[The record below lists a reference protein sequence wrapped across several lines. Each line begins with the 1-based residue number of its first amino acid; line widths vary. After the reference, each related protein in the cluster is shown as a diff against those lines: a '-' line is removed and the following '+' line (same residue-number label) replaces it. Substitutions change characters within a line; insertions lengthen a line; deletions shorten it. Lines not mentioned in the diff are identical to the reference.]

1 MTLLVERA
9 YPGWGSGTL
18 NKEVEQMKGPYRV
31 GVIVLVGLAILTIIE
46 FGLALVGGLAVPLL
60 LVAVFKA
67 ALILEYYMHFS
78 HLWGKEGG
86 AR

>member
-1 MTLLVERA
+1 
-9 YPGWGSGTL
+9 
-18 NKEVEQMKGPYRV
+18 MKGPYRV
-31 GVIVLVGLAILTIIE
+31 GTVVMLGLAILTVIE
-46 FGLALVGGLAVPLL
+46 FGLAQVGGMAVPLL

-78 HLWGKEGG
+78 HLWSEEGG